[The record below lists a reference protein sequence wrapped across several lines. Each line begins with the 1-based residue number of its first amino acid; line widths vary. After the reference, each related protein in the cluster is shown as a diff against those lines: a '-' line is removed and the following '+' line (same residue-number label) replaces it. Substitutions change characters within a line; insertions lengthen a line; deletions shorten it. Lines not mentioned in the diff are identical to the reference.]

1 MNFKQI
7 FILSFDAIKERKVK
21 SILTII
27 MVMVG
32 SSLMVAV
39 GGIGAGFTEFFNK
52 QTSNLAGNIMFI
64 SPAQQTSGGA
74 GAGPSTGAPVPPK
87 ITLNEAVENRLS
99 SLPYVKETIP
109 VYQAS
114 VTLTSQGK
122 TKDYSVFAI
131 NPEKLSVLSPTL
143 EYVEGSA
150 VRQNDP
156 SSVIISEDIAHP
168 PGDSV
173 PYLTLGQTVRM
184 SYSFV
189 DPVTGNEDEEVKSF
203 VVRAIM
209 KSTGNPNIDNA
220 VVISPQVANT
230 LFHKSGKF
238 DAIIVVGM
246 TADLIDAIEQE
257 IRKLYGNNIGITT
270 VQAIIETIK
279 EFTSG
284 ISAFLLSIAVVS
296 LIVGAVGIIT
306 TLYTSVVERT
316 REIGTLKAIG
326 ARDSYVLSLFLVE
339 ALLIGMLG
347 ATSGS
352 ATGIIFG
359 YLLSSG
365 MASGDQP
372 PIMPVY
378 TTSDLSRVWFI
389 TVGLSFLAGL
399 FPSLKAARLL
409 PVLALKRD

>member
-1 MNFKQI
+1 MAFKQT
-7 FILSFDAIKERKVK
+7 FLLAFEAIRERKVK
-21 SILTII
+21 SILTIL

-39 GGIGAGFTEFFNK
+39 SGIGAGFSEFFNK

-64 SPAQQTSGGA
+64 SPAQATQSGVGA
-74 GAGPSTGAPVPPK
+74 GAGSPPPPAK
-87 ITLNEAVENRLS
+87 ITLNEAVNNRLK
-99 SLPYVKETIP
+99 SLPFVSETIP
-109 VYQAS
+109 SYQAS

-122 TKDYSVFAI
+122 EKEYSVFSV
-131 NPEKLSVLSPTL
+131 NPEKLNVLAPTL

-156 SSVIISEDIAHP
+156 SSIIISDEVANP
-168 PGDSV
+168 PGDPNPFLSM
-173 PYLTLGQTVRM
+173 GQTVRM
-184 SYSFV
+184 TYSFV
-189 DPVTGNEDEEVKSF
+189 DPITGDQDEEVKSF
-203 VVRAIM
+203 VVRGIM
-209 KSTGNPNIDNA
+209 KPTGNPTIDNA
-220 VVISPQVANT
+220 VVIDTQVGNS

-238 DAIIVVGM
+238 DSIILVTISAEMV
-246 TADLIDAIEQE
+246 DAVENE
-257 IRKLYGNNIGITT
+257 IRKLYGNDIGITT
-270 VQAIIETIK
+270 VKAIIETVK

-284 ISAFLLSIAVVS
+284 ISSFLLSIAVVS

-326 ARDSYVLSLFLVE
+326 ARDSYILSLFLVE
-339 ALLIGMLG
+339 ALLIGILG
-347 ATSGS
+347 ASSGLT
-352 ATGIIFG
+352 TGIVFG

-372 PIMPVY
+372 PILPVY
-378 TTSDLSRVWFI
+378 TPSDLTRVWLI
-389 TVGLSFLAGL
+389 TVGLSFMAGL